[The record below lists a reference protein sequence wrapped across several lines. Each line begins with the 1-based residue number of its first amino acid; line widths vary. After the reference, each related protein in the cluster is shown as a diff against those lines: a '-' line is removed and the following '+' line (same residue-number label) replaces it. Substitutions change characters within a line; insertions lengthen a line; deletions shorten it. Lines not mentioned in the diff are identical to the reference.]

1 MGGQDHASAALTPE
15 ETGTYFTGGRV
26 GLAIPLD
33 GIENLAPT
41 RIPFLYLPAHNELL
55 YWPIPD
61 IK

>member
-1 MGGQDHASAALTPE
+1 MGGQDHASAALPPE

-55 YWPIPD
+55 Y
-61 IK
+61 